1 MQRIHITIKKLNALI
16 ETYQLT
22 EYDQEKKKPVVTN
35 LAEEKKPSFDKE
47 AVKEQ
52 LKKRSS
58 RLRSKQRRFSRHH

>member
-1 MQRIHITIKKLNALI
+1 MI

-52 LKKRSS
+52 LKKAVIYEV
-58 RLRSKQRRFSRHH
+58 SKGDSLATISQTFGVSATPY